1 MATSDFNSRDY
12 DPGFNSDP
20 RFIKQQ
26 AENMLADSLGKVKSL
41 PMESQLSFFSI
52 FNQAKSATHAQLLY
66 LFAEIAYLH
75 FFHLTTVR
83 ECLKPFSDSP
93 TSLKD

>member
-1 MATSDFNSRDY
+1 MATADDYFRDA
-12 DPGFNSDP
+12 DPGFNSNP

-41 PMESQLSFFSI
+41 PIESQLSFYSI

-83 ECLKPFSDSP
+83 NCLKSDSSF
-93 TSLKD
+93 TKSFD